1 MSKYKV
7 GGYVRLSRD
16 DDYSESD
23 SIQRQMDLI
32 KIIANIELDCELKEF
47 YVDNGYSGTSLDR
60 PGFNRLL
67 DDITQGKI
75 NMIMVKDLSRLGHN
89 HIEVNKYIEDIF
101 PSLNVRVL
109 SINDNYDS
117 LKTKN
122 SNGEDILSGY
132 FKCKDCGESMYIKK
146 GKNKDYY
153 YCRSYI
159 TNGLCTNHSIEKN
172 KLYDEILKQMNLKR
186 VESKEIKKLTRNRI
200 VKYIDNIFIHEDKS
214 IEINFKEDINSI

>member
-23 SIQRQMDLI
+23 SIQRQIDLI

-60 PGFNRLL
+60 PGFNKLL

-75 NMIMVKDLSRLGHN
+75 NMIMVKDLSRLGRN

-101 PSLNVRVL
+101 PSLNVRVF

-122 SNGEDILSGY
+122 IMERIDVPITNLMNDYIAYETSKKVKILLILIR
-132 FKCKDCGESMYIKK
+132 K
-146 GKNKDYY
+146 KDYMWVHQY
-153 YCRSYI
+153 
-159 TNGLCTNHSIEKN
+159 HMAIEK
-172 KLYDEILKQMNLKR
+172 IL
-186 VESKEIKKLTRNRI
+186 RI
-200 VKYIDNIFIHEDKS
+200 IIIL
-214 IEINFKEDINSI
+214 